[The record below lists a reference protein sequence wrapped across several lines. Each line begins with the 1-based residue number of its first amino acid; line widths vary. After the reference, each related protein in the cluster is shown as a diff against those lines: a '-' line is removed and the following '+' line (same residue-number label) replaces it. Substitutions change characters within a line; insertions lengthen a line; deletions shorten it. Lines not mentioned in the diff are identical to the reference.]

1 MKWWQNPKL
10 LAVLGTVSA
19 VLVAVGLAHRD
30 GPAETGLASGEG
42 APVGA
47 VAEASASPSVPPRAS
62 PSAPAAP
69 AVPSRAASASPRA
82 TKVSSV
88 PRNVLPDLVGADL
101 QEAWDGARR
110 AGYRFVTSHDASGRG
125 RRQFIFSSWKVCDQ
139 SPDPGPRDK
148 GLRVELGVVRHDEK
162 CPTGASPTAEPKV
175 VDGRM
180 PNLVGRSVIVVR
192 RGLRG
197 DAHVDVDDLGG
208 GRPVL
213 IETHWV
219 VCTQRP
225 AEGQPV
231 PDTVG
236 VGVVKYGERC
246 PS

>member
-10 LAVLGTVSA
+10 LAVLGTVVA

-30 GPAETGLASGEG
+30 GPARTGPASGEG

-47 VAEASASPSVPPRAS
+47 VAEAVPST
-62 PSAPAAP
+62 PAAP
-69 AVPSRAASASPRA
+69 AVPSHAASASPRA
-82 TKVSSV
+82 TKLSSV

-110 AGYRFVTSHDASGRG
+110 AGYRFVASHDASGRG

-139 SPDPGPRDK
+139 SPDPGPLDK

-162 CPTGASPTAEPKV
+162 CPTGAAPTAEPKV

-180 PNLVGRSVIVVR
+180 PNLVGRSVMVVR

-246 PS
+246 PG

>member
-1 MKWWQNPKL
+1 MKWWRNPKL
-10 LAVLGTVSA
+10 LAVLGAVVA

-30 GPAETGLASGEG
+30 GPAGTGPASGEG

-47 VAEASASPSVPPRAS
+47 VAEVAPSTPVVS
-62 PSAPAAP
+62 
-69 AVPSRAASASPRA
+69 AVPSHAASASPRA
-82 TKVSSV
+82 TKLSSV

-139 SPDPGPRDK
+139 SPDPGPLDK

-162 CPTGASPTAEPKV
+162 CPTGAAPTAEPKV

-180 PNLVGRSVIVVR
+180 PNLVGRSVMVVR

-246 PS
+246 PG

>member
-10 LAVLGTVSA
+10 LAVLGTVLA

-30 GPAETGLASGEG
+30 GLAESGPATAEG

-47 VAEASASPSVPPRAS
+47 VAAASPQAS
-62 PSAPAAP
+62 PNTSAAP
-69 AVPSRAASASPRA
+69 TASTPASPASPRA
-82 TKVSSV
+82 TKLASV

-139 SPDPGPRDK
+139 SPDPGPLDRE
-148 GLRVELGVVRHDEK
+148 LRVELGVVRHDEK
-162 CPTGASPTAEPKV
+162 CPTGAAPTSEPKV

-197 DAHVDVDDLGG
+197 DAHIDVDDLGG

-236 VGVVKYGERC
+236 VGVVKYGEHC
-246 PS
+246 PG